1 MSNLGTLVISSKK
14 LKISMDNRLI
24 KWNTGRIIKDQLNK
38 LEFFENYSLINKEM
52 YDIYIHLKEYARNN
66 YNGNAGIYHND
77 ELYKSLVSH
86 LDNMVEFQKMV
97 ESNDPTLDLANEA
110 KARFDN
116 ENVRSTKA
124 VNTQEIARLELLL
137 EYARPVR
144 ILFNNLVS
152 LTNDYEH
159 ISAELVDE
167 IQEVVLNKGLDHFDI
182 PDELLINNNQ
192 NQTV

>member
-24 KWNTGRIIKDQLNK
+24 KWNTGRIIKNQLDK
-38 LEFFENYSLINKEM
+38 LEFFENYSLINKEL
-52 YDIYIHLKEYARNN
+52 YDIYIHLKEYTENN

-77 ELYKSLVSH
+77 ELYTSLVAH

-97 ESNDPTLDLANEA
+97 ESNDPTIDLAKEA
-110 KARFDN
+110 KSRFDN
-116 ENVRSTKA
+116 ENVRSTKS
-124 VNTQEIARLELLL
+124 VNTEEIARLELLL
-137 EYARPVR
+137 EYAKPVR

-152 LTNDYEH
+152 LTDEH
-159 ISAELVDE
+159 YHMSAELVDE

>member
-24 KWNTGRIIKDQLNK
+24 KWNTGRIIKNQLDE
-38 LEFFENYSLINKEM
+38 LEFFENYSLINKEL
-52 YDIYIHLKEYARNN
+52 YDIYIHLKEYAKNN
-66 YNGNAGIYHND
+66 YNGNAGIYHNG
-77 ELYKSLVSH
+77 ELYESLVAH

-97 ESNDPTLDLANEA
+97 ESNDPTIDLAKEA
-110 KARFDN
+110 KSRFDN
-116 ENVRSTKA
+116 ENVRSTKS
-124 VNTQEIARLELLL
+124 VNTEEIARLELLL
-137 EYARPVR
+137 EYAKPVR

-152 LTNDYEH
+152 LTDEH
-159 ISAELVDE
+159 YHMSAELVDE

>member
-1 MSNLGTLVISSKK
+1 
-14 LKISMDNRLI
+14 MDNRLI
-24 KWNTGRIIKDQLNK
+24 KWNTGRIIKNQLDK
-38 LEFFENYSLINKEM
+38 LKFFENYSLINKEM
-52 YDIYIHLKEYARNN
+52 YDIYIHLKEYASNN
-66 YNGNAGIYHND
+66 YNGDAGIYYNH

-152 LTNDYEH
+152 LTSDYQH

>member
-152 LTNDYEH
+152 LTSDYQH

>member
-24 KWNTGRIIKDQLNK
+24 KWNTGRIIKNQLDK
-38 LEFFENYSLINKEM
+38 LEFFENYSLINKEL
-52 YDIYIHLKEYARNN
+52 YDIYIHLKEYAKNN

-77 ELYKSLVSH
+77 ELYKSLVAH

-97 ESNDPTLDLANEA
+97 ESNDPTIDLAKEA
-110 KARFDN
+110 KSRFDN
-116 ENVRSTKA
+116 ENVRSTKS
-124 VNTQEIARLELLL
+124 VNTEEIARLELLL
-137 EYARPVR
+137 EYAKPVR

-152 LTNDYEH
+152 LTDEH
-159 ISAELVDE
+159 YHMSAELVDE

>member
-1 MSNLGTLVISSKK
+1 
-14 LKISMDNRLI
+14 MDNRLI
-24 KWNTGRIIKDQLNK
+24 KWNTGRIIKDQLDK
-38 LEFFENYSLINKEM
+38 LEFFENYDLINKEL
-52 YDIYIHLKEYARNN
+52 YDIYIHLKEYARKN
-66 YNGNAGIYHND
+66 YNGNAGIHHND

-86 LDNMVEFQKMV
+86 LDNMIEFQKMV
-97 ESNDPTLDLANEA
+97 ESSDPTIDLAKEA
-110 KARFDN
+110 KSRFDN

-124 VNTQEIARLELLL
+124 INTEEIARLELLL
-137 EYARPVR
+137 EYAKPIR

-152 LTNDYEH
+152 LTDANYH

-167 IQEVVLNKGLDHFDI
+167 IQEVLLNKGLDHFDI

>member
-1 MSNLGTLVISSKK
+1 
-14 LKISMDNRLI
+14 MDNRLI
-24 KWNTGRIIKDQLNK
+24 KWNTGRIIKHQLYK

-66 YNGNAGIYHND
+66 YNGNAGIYYND

-116 ENVRSTKA
+116 ENVRSTKS
-124 VNTQEIARLELLL
+124 VNTEEIARLELLL
-137 EYARPVR
+137 EYAKPVR

-152 LTNDYEH
+152 LITDH
-159 ISAELVDE
+159 HHLSAELVDE